1 MNLLPTIRW
10 LLVPALLLPMLVAVL
25 FGLMGLLSAIDD
37 PAGEA
42 VVRAIGIIVLAVW
55 MVNIAALA
63 IAVAVELVKRGEEP
77 FDE

>member
-42 VVRAIGIIVLAVW
+42 VVRGIGIFVLAVW

-63 IAVAVELVKRGEEP
+63 IAVAVQLVVRNEDG
-77 FDE
+77 DE